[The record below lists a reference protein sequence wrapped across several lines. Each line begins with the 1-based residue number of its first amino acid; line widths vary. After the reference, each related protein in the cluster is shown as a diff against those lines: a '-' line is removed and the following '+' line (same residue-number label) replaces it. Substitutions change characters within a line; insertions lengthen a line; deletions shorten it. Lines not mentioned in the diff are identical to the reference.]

1 MYIRVAPNVVKV
13 MFIAYLSLLSVT
25 VMVISVCG
33 NVLVIYMLI
42 FKSCL

>member
-13 MFIAYLSLLSVT
+13 MFIAYLSLSVT
-25 VMVISVCG
+25 VMVISFCG
-33 NVLVIYMLI
+33 NVLVIYMVI